1 MNPVDL
7 ILQKTT
13 SLPPYPVVVQKVL
26 HLVDDPKSSAE
37 DFVGV
42 IQYDQALTAHILK
55 VCNSAYFGL
64 RRPIHSLREALV
76 RIGFNQLLEIVLSYG
91 SAYLFSRAYQGYDLA
106 EGDLWRHSVASAL
119 LSQII
124 SKHMNQEQTTIQFT
138 AALLH
143 DIGKILL
150 NEYVKENFQAIQ
162 KLVHQKDY
170 SFIEAE
176 REVLG
181 ADHAEVGGKISE
193 KWQFPQMLSFGI
205 QYHHSPFLAPS
216 EQELVS
222 LVYLCDVIAMMTGF
236 GGGADGLAYHGQKT
250 IMKQHGLTSKDI
262 GQIISRLDDRLRQV
276 ESLLSMGTG

>member
-1 MNPVDL
+1 MNTLDL

-13 SLPPYPVVVQKVL
+13 TLPPYPVVVQKVL

-37 DFVGV
+37 DLVGV
-42 IQYDQALTAHILK
+42 IQYDQALTAQILR

-64 RRPIHSLREALV
+64 RRPIHSIREALV
-76 RIGFNQLLEIVLSYG
+76 RIGFNQLLEIIMSYG

-124 SKHMNQEQTTIQFT
+124 SKHVNQEKTTVQFT

-143 DIGKILL
+143 DIGKIML
-150 NEYVKENFQAIQ
+150 NEHVKENFPEIQ
-162 KLVHQKDY
+162 KLVHEKNY

-176 REVLG
+176 RAVLG
-181 ADHAEVGGKISE
+181 TDHAEVGGKISE
-193 KWQFPQMLSFGI
+193 KWQFPQVLAFGI

-216 EQELVS
+216 DQELVS
-222 LVYLCDVIAMMTGF
+222 LIYLCDVIAMMTGF
-236 GGGADGLAYHGQKT
+236 GGGADGLAYHGQKK
-250 IMKQHGLTSKDI
+250 IMKQHGLTAKDVE
-262 GQIISRLDDRLRQV
+262 QIISQLEDRLHQV
-276 ESLLSMGTG
+276 ESLLNMGTG